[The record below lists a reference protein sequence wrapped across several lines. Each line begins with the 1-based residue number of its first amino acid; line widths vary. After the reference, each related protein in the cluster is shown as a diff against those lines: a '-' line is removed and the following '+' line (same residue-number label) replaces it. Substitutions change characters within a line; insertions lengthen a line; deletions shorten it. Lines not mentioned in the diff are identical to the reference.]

1 MKIVEQGHSLSE
13 DDLELLNGSKII
25 ETMMKNRVLV
35 EFDEPPE
42 IDSLNFANSHSFYH
56 IKSLG
61 SKLFQFWF
69 HDRRDYDTFYENIIA
84 YKLSITDNSD
94 K

>member
-1 MKIVEQGHSLSE
+1 MKIVAQGLSLSE
-13 DDLELLNGSKII
+13 EDLELLGGSKII
-25 ETMMKNRVLV
+25 ETMMKNRLLV
-35 EFDEPPE
+35 EFDESPD
-42 IDSLNFANSHSFYH
+42 IDSLNFANSNGFYH

-69 HDRRDYDTFYENIIA
+69 YDRRDYDVFYENIIA
-84 YKLSITDNSD
+84 YKLSVTDDSD